1 MSEQGQ
7 TEVESPDRRAFRVEV
22 RSFLDAH
29 AEPLAE
35 VDPWTVSDF
44 PDDAEAAAHFSRGRA
59 WQATLADMGGRE
71 SPGRPNTGV
80 GVETPGWVGS
90 SPRRQLVSD
99 PTRGS

>member
-44 PDDAEAAAHFSRGRA
+44 PDDAEAEAYFS
-59 WQATLADMGGRE
+59 
-71 SPGRPNTGV
+71 
-80 GVETPGWVGS
+80 
-90 SPRRQLVSD
+90 
-99 PTRGS
+99 